1 MKNYILLF
9 LLLSSINFNA
19 QDATEILKKS
29 DYKLRGKSSYSELV
43 IKIIRPNWEKEMR
56 LKMWTKGDDYSV
68 SLITYPPKE
77 KGIVFLKRKNELW
90 NYVPSIEKRIK
101 LPPSMM
107 MQSWMGTDMTNDDL
121 VKQSSIV
128 KDYTHKIISEET
140 INGFPAWKI
149 ELKPKEEAAV
159 VWGKILLWI
168 DKKDYMQLKAEFYD
182 EDDFLINKMIAAK
195 PKIFE
200 DRKLPSEITFI
211 PVDKPGN
218 KTMIIYKKLIFDL
231 PIPSEYFTLNY
242 MKRLR

>member
-1 MKNYILLF
+1 MKRYILLF
-9 LLLSSINFNA
+9 ISLSFLSTYS
-19 QDATEILKKS
+19 QDASEIVKKA
-29 DYKLRGKSSYSELV
+29 DRKMRGNSSYSEII
-43 IKIIRPNWEKEMR
+43 IKIIRPNWQKEMHM
-56 LKMWTKGDDYSV
+56 KMWTKGDDYSV

-121 VKQSSIV
+121 VKQSSIS
-128 KDYTHKIISEET
+128 KDYSHKIIGEE
-140 INGFPAWKI
+140 IVEGLPAWKI
-149 ELKPKEEAAV
+149 MLTPKENAAV
-159 VWGKILLWI
+159 VWGKILVWI

-182 EDDFLINKMIAAK
+182 EDNFLVNKMLASD
-195 PKIFE
+195 PQIF
-200 DRKLPSEITFI
+200 DGRKLPSKIAFV

-218 KTMIIYKKLIFDL
+218 KTLIIYKKLLFDL
-231 PIPSEYFTLNY
+231 PIPDKYFTLNY

>member
-1 MKNYILLF
+1 MKKAIF
-9 LLLSSINFNA
+9 LLIIFCSMSLSA
-19 QDATEILKKS
+19 QKATEIIKKS
-29 DYKLRGKSSYSELV
+29 DRNLRGNSSYSELM
-43 IKIIRPNWEKEMR
+43 IKIIRPNWEKDMQM
-56 LKMWTKGDDYSV
+56 KMWTKGDDYSV
-68 SLITYPPKE
+68 SLITSPPKE

-128 KDYTHKIISEET
+128 QDYHHKILKKEVV
-140 INGFPAWKI
+140 NGLPAWKI
-149 ELKPKEEAAV
+149 ELTPKEEAAV

-168 DKKDYMQLKAEFYD
+168 DQKDYMQLKAEFYD
-182 EDDFLINKMIAAK
+182 EDGFLVNKMIASK
-195 PKIFE
+195 PKVF
-200 DRKLPSEITFI
+200 DGRKLPSEIAFI

-218 KTMIIYKKLIFDL
+218 KTLIIYKKLLFDL
-231 PIPSEYFTLNY
+231 SIPDKYFTLNY

>member
-1 MKNYILLF
+1 MKKYLLIINLLILSVLQ
-9 LLLSSINFNA
+9 A
-19 QDATEILKKS
+19 QDATEIVKKA
-29 DYKLRGKSSYSELV
+29 DRKMRGNSSYAELT
-43 IKIIRPNWEKEMR
+43 IKIIRPNWDKEVRM
-56 LKMWTKGDDYSV
+56 KMWTKGDDYTV

-121 VKQSSIV
+121 VKQSSIA
-128 KDYTHKIISEET
+128 KDYHHKIIGEE
-140 INGFPAWKI
+140 IIDGLPAWKI
-149 ELKPKEEAAV
+149 LLTPKEEAAV

-182 EDDFLINKMIAAK
+182 EDDFLVNKMMASK
-195 PKIFE
+195 PKIF
-200 DRKLPSEITFI
+200 DGRRLPSEITFI

-218 KTMIIYKKLIFDL
+218 KTLIIYNKLKFDL
-231 PIPSEYFTLNY
+231 PVPDKYFTINY

>member
-1 MKNYILLF
+1 MKKAIF
-9 LLLSSINFNA
+9 LIVIFCSMSLSA
-19 QDATEILKKS
+19 QKATEIIKKS
-29 DYKLRGKSSYSELV
+29 DRNLRGNSSYSELM
-43 IKIIRPNWEKEMR
+43 IKIIRPNWEKDMQM
-56 LKMWTKGDDYSV
+56 KMWTKGDDYSV
-68 SLITYPPKE
+68 SLITSPPKE

-128 KDYTHKIISEET
+128 QDYHHKILKKEVV
-140 INGFPAWKI
+140 NGLPAWKI
-149 ELKPKEEAAV
+149 ELTPKEEAAV

-168 DKKDYMQLKAEFYD
+168 DQKDYMQLKAEFYD
-182 EDDFLINKMIAAK
+182 EDGFLVNKMIASK
-195 PKIFE
+195 PKIF
-200 DRKLPSEITFI
+200 DGRKLPSEIAFI

-218 KTMIIYKKLIFDL
+218 KTLIIYKKLLFDL
-231 PIPSEYFTLNY
+231 SIPDKYFTLNY